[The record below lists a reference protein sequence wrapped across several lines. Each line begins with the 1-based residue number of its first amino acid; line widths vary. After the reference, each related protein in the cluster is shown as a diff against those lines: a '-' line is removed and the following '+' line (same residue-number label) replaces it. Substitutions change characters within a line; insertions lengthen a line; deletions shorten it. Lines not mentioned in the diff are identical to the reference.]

1 MFEQLERGAVPGF
14 VSLLGQ
20 GDDVRVEAVGTT
32 AIGGTEPLR
41 RNTIFRI
48 SSMTKPIAA
57 AATMSLFENGLLDL
71 DEPLD
76 RLVPELAD
84 RQVLLR
90 LDGPVTETEPA
101 RRPLTTRDLLTLR
114 MGFGFLMGDAPS
126 YPILTA
132 ADEHGVR
139 MGPPDPSMPL
149 DPDEWLRR
157 LRTLPL
163 MDQPGERWR
172 YDLAF
177 SVLGVVIARA
187 AGMPL
192 AAVLQDRVLGPL
204 GMVDTGFTV
213 PAADLH
219 RLPPAYTA
227 DGQLFDGSPDS
238 RWARP
243 PSFPDA
249 AGGLVS
255 TVDDMLRFARMLMAD
270 GDPVLS
276 GQSVAAMTTDTLTP
290 ELRAASDAAPIF
302 LGDSGWGL
310 GVGVEPNRYGWG
322 GGLGTLWFTYP
333 ADDLVAVLMTQ
344 WMPPPADIFEQFLTA
359 VESRRG

>member
-149 DPDEWLRR
+149 DPD
-157 LRTLPL
+157 
-163 MDQPGERWR
+163 
-172 YDLAF
+172 
-177 SVLGVVIARA
+177 
-187 AGMPL
+187 
-192 AAVLQDRVLGPL
+192 
-204 GMVDTGFTV
+204 
-213 PAADLH
+213 
-219 RLPPAYTA
+219 
-227 DGQLFDGSPDS
+227 
-238 RWARP
+238 
-243 PSFPDA
+243 
-249 AGGLVS
+249 
-255 TVDDMLRFARMLMAD
+255 
-270 GDPVLS
+270 
-276 GQSVAAMTTDTLTP
+276 
-290 ELRAASDAAPIF
+290 
-302 LGDSGWGL
+302 
-310 GVGVEPNRYGWG
+310 
-322 GGLGTLWFTYP
+322 
-333 ADDLVAVLMTQ
+333 
-344 WMPPPADIFEQFLTA
+344 
-359 VESRRG
+359 

>member
-1 MFEQLERGAVPGF
+1 MFEQVERGPVPGF
-14 VSLLGQ
+14 VTLIGH
-20 GDDVRVEAVGTT
+20 GDDIRVETAGTT
-32 AIGGTEPLR
+32 AIGGTEPMR
-41 RNTIFRI
+41 RDTLFRI

-57 AATMSLFENGLLDL
+57 AATLNLVEAGLLDL

-84 RQVLLR
+84 RRVLLR

-132 ADEHGVR
+132 ADEHGVH
-139 MGPPDPSMPL
+139 MGPPNPANQDS
-149 DPDEWLRR
+149 PDEWLAR
-157 LRTLPL
+157 LSDLPL

-177 SVLGVVIARA
+177 SALGVVIARA
-187 AGMPL
+187 AGQPL
-192 AAVLQDRVLGPL
+192 STVLHDRVLGPL
-204 GMVDTGFTV
+204 GMVDTGFSV
-213 PAADLH
+213 PAGELH
-219 RLPPAYTA
+219 RLPPAYTG
-227 DGQLFDGSPDS
+227 DGQLFDDAPNSG
-238 RWARP
+238 WADP
-243 PSFPDA
+243 PAFPDA

-255 TVDDMLRFARMLMAD
+255 TVDDMAAFARMLLA
-270 GDPVLS
+270 GGGPVLS
-276 GQSVAAMTTDTLTP
+276 AESVAAMTTNSLTP
-290 ELRAASDAAPIF
+290 EQRAASDSVPIF

-310 GVGVEPNRYGWG
+310 GVGVEPHRYGWG

-333 ADDLVAVLMTQ
+333 ADGLVAILMTQ
-344 WMPPPADIFEQFLTA
+344 WLPPSTPLFEQFLNI
-359 VESRRG
+359 VESR